1 MRLIVHDEQMQFAR
15 NLKRWQEIY
24 SNASPEPFHW
34 PGEAPIVL
42 RRVFGSTFSTSK
54 DNHSPGIQVTDIL
67 LWLFKRMVDEKYLG
81 SDSASLLQFALSRA
95 WYQDFSFK
103 NVGREL
109 QKRLDVVNAA
119 DISEDRLKKAYEMI
133 ESEKQRRQREAIEYA
148 ERKLFAEN

>member
-1 MRLIVHDEQMQFAR
+1 
-15 NLKRWQEIY
+15 
-24 SNASPEPFHW
+24 
-34 PGEAPIVL
+34 
-42 RRVFGSTFSTSK
+42 
-54 DNHSPGIQVTDIL
+54 
-67 LWLFKRMVDEKYLG
+67 MVDEKYLG

-148 ERKLFAEN
+148 ERKLLAEN